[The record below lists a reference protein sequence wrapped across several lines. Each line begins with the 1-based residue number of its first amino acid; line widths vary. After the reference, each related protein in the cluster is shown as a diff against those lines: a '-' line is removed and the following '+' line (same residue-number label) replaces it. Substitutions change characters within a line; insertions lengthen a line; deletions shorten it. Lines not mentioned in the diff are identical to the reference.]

1 MQFGNMQNVIYAP
14 ESNDDDL
21 RDSRDEPKKRD
32 NRPGK
37 PDPLKRVIVLTHRY
51 AVPYQELLHSGGR
64 TAWQQSGPK
73 IPETGLPMIS
83 GGQGLG
89 FEEAEVLSGVNKE
102 DLSRA
107 WNGGSV

>member
-1 MQFGNMQNVIYAP
+1 MQFGNVMNVIYAP

-37 PDPLKRVIVLTHRY
+37 LDPYWRTGLLFCRY
-51 AVPYQELLHSGGR
+51 AVPYQEMLHSGGK
-64 TAWQQSGPK
+64 TAWTTSGPI

-89 FEEAEVLSGVNKE
+89 FEEAEVLSKVDKK
-102 DLSRA
+102 DLSR
-107 WNGGSV
+107 GREGV

>member
-1 MQFGNMQNVIYAP
+1 M
-14 ESNDDDL
+14 
-21 RDSRDEPKKRD
+21 
-32 NRPGK
+32 
-37 PDPLKRVIVLTHRY
+37 T
-51 AVPYQELLHSGGR
+51 
-64 TAWQQSGPK
+64 
-73 IPETGLPMIS
+73 S